1 MSKLYVPV
9 LALALVSGSAYGQ
22 LAVKAGAARP
32 ASKIQNF
39 PVRVPQTPTLSGANR
54 EEIWSDDFS
63 NPSNWVAG
71 TLSGANSDTWV
82 IGTEGPTGAFS
93 GPQVGII
100 ASTTA
105 ANGFALF
112 DSDAYC
118 GGNQHATLTI
128 ANPVDLTG
136 NTSVLLQFEQNY
148 KRYYDNVWVDWSTN
162 GTDWTS
168 IQVNADFGNGGD
180 AEPSANPELTAVLL
194 NGVNGSST
202 VTFRFRFEST
212 PTSAD
217 PLTGIGY
224 PSNLVGCA
232 YAWMVDD
239 VAITTLPDYNMVMN
253 YAYTSTTG
261 EGEEYGR
268 IPAAQLP
275 GTMNIGAEIHNLGLF
290 EQTNVTVDVV
300 FEDADGNA
308 VPGFSG
314 TLTAGTMQPADT
326 VVVDGDINIPAGL
339 PIGLYT
345 ATFTITSDNIGLDSD
360 LSDNELTRNFEVTT
374 DLYSLD
380 AIGNNPD
387 IELLSQEGTSSY
399 TDNPTVLFMTMYTLN
414 TQMTVTGISVALG
427 PASRPGTGAEIEV
440 FLLDTV
446 DVLSTPSNVTQPIEG
461 VTGTHAI
468 TSGDVANRDV
478 GIAFEQPV
486 VLNPGTYYAVARLS
500 GSGTPSTTNSTDP
513 EVFILDDETVPQPA
527 LGSAL
532 YTPIDFNDDGTEGP
546 RFYGGNGT
554 AYAIRI
560 TSLPSVG
567 ITEPSELAGISVYP
581 NPTEGQFQITSDRTE
596 VLFVEVTDALG
607 KIVRTSTFS
616 STATMDLSSEAAGV
630 YTVTVSSATERS
642 VHRVTVK

>member
-22 LAVKAGAARP
+22 LAVKAGAARH
-32 ASKIQNF
+32 ASKIQSV
-39 PVRVPQTPTLSGANR
+39 PGRVPQSPALSSANR
-54 EEIWSDDFS
+54 ETIWSDDFS

-71 TLSGANSDTWV
+71 TIAGANSDTWV

-93 GPQVGII
+93 AAQVGII

-112 DSDAYC
+112 DSDDYC
-118 GGNQHATLTI
+118 GGNQHPTLTI

-136 NTSVLLQFEQNY
+136 STSVLLQFEQNY

-180 AEPSANPELTAVLL
+180 AEPSANPELTTVLL

-212 PTSAD
+212 PTSED
-217 PLTGIGY
+217 PLTGIAY

-261 EGEEYGR
+261 LGEEYGR

-275 GTMNIGAEIHNLGLF
+275 GTMNVGAELINLGLF
-290 EQTNVTVDVV
+290 EQTNVALEVA
-300 FEDADGNA
+300 FEDADGNL

-314 TLTAGTMQPADT
+314 TIPVGTMPSADT
-326 VVVDGDINIPAGL
+326 VVADGNINIPAGL

-345 ATFTITSDNIGLDSD
+345 ATFTISGDNIAVDAD
-360 LSDNELTRNFEVTT
+360 PADNELTRNFEVTT

-380 AIGNNPD
+380 AIGNNP
-387 IELLSQEGTSSY
+387 ETETLSQEGTSSY
-399 TDNPTVLFMTMYTLN
+399 TDNATVLFMTMYILN
-414 TQMTVTGISVALG
+414 TPMTVTGISVALG
-427 PASRPGTGAEIEV
+427 PASRPGTGAGIEV

-446 DVLSTPSNVTQPIEG
+446 DVLSTPSNVSQPIDG

-468 TSGDVANRDV
+468 TAGDVANRDV
-478 GIAFEQPV
+478 GIAFDQPV
-486 VLNPGTYYAVARLS
+486 TLAPGAYYAVARLS
-500 GSGTPSTTNSTDP
+500 GSGTPSATNSTDP
-513 EVFILDDETVPQPA
+513 EVFILDDETVPQPGLA
-527 LGSAL
+527 SAL
-532 YTPIDFNDDGTEGP
+532 YTPIDFNEDGTEGP

-560 TSLPSVG
+560 TSLPTVG
-567 ITEPSELAGISVYP
+567 ISEPTELTGINIFP
-581 NPTEGQFQITSDRTE
+581 NPTEGIFQITSDRTD

-607 KIVRTSTFS
+607 QIVHTTTFS
-616 STATMDLSSEAAGV
+616 AMKTIDLSELAAGV
-630 YTVTVSSATERS
+630 YNVAISSGTERTIQ
-642 VHRVTVK
+642 RVTLK

>member
-1 MSKLYVPV
+1 MSKFYVPLLT
-9 LALALVSGSAYGQ
+9 LALASSSAFGQ
-22 LAVKAGAARP
+22 LAVKAGATRV
-32 ASKIQNF
+32 ASKSQDIV
-39 PVRVPQTPTLSGANR
+39 VRAPERTPSFVGPRA
-54 EEIWSDDFS
+54 EIWSDDFS

-71 TLSGANSDTWV
+71 TIAGANNDTWV
-82 IGTEGPTGAFS
+82 IGTEGPTGLFS
-93 GPQVGII
+93 AAQVGII
-100 ASTTA
+100 ESTSA
-105 ANGFALF
+105 GNGFAMF
-112 DSDAYC
+112 DSDDYC

-162 GTDWTS
+162 GTDWTA

-180 AEPSANPELTAVLL
+180 AEPSANPELTTVLL

-202 VTFRFRFEST
+202 VSFRFRFEST
-212 PTSAD
+212 PTSED
-217 PLTGIGY
+217 PQTGIAY
-224 PSNLVGCA
+224 PSDLTGCA
-232 YAWMVDD
+232 YAWLVDD
-239 VAITTLPDYNMVMN
+239 VAITTLPDYNMVMG
-253 YAYTSTTG
+253 YAYASTTG
-261 EGEEYGR
+261 QGEEYGR

-275 GTMNIGAEIHNLGLF
+275 GTMNIGAELINLGLF
-290 EQTNVTVDVV
+290 EQTNVSLEVA
-300 FEDADGNA
+300 FQDADGNP

-314 TLTAGTMQPADT
+314 TIPVGTMASADT
-326 VVVDGDINIPAGL
+326 VVADGDINIPAGL

-345 ATFTITSDNIGLDSD
+345 ATYTITGDNMASDAD

-380 AIGNNPD
+380 AIGNNTD
-387 IELLSQEGTSSY
+387 IETLSQEGTSSY

-446 DVLSTPSNVTQPIEG
+446 DALATPSNVSQPIEG

-468 TSGDVANRDV
+468 TAGDVANRNV

-500 GSGTPSTTNSTDP
+500 GSGTPSTVNSTDP
-513 EVFILDDETVPQPA
+513 EVFILDDETVPQPGLA
-527 LGSAL
+527 SAL
-532 YTPIDFNDDGTEGP
+532 YTPIDFNEDGTEGP

-554 AYAIRI
+554 AYAVRI

-567 ITEPSELAGISVYP
+567 ISEPTELAGISVFP

-607 KIVRTSTFS
+607 KIVRTSSFS
-616 STATMDLSSEAAGV
+616 SVAAMDLSNEAAGV
-630 YTVTVSSATERS
+630 YTVTVSSAKERS
-642 VHRVTVK
+642 VQRVTVK

>member
-1 MSKLYVPV
+1 MSKLYVPL
-9 LALALVSGSAYGQ
+9 LALAFVGSSAYGQ
-22 LAVKAGAARP
+22 LAQKAGATRAASKFQDSMVRTPQRP
-32 ASKIQNF
+32 AS
-39 PVRVPQTPTLSGANR
+39 VGGAR

-71 TLSGANSDTWV
+71 TLAGANSDTWV

-162 GTDWTS
+162 GTDWTA

-180 AEPSANPELTAVLL
+180 AEPSANPELTTVLL

-202 VTFRFRFEST
+202 VSFRFRFEST
-212 PTSAD
+212 PTSED

-224 PSNLVGCA
+224 PGDLVGCA

-239 VAITTLPDYNMVMN
+239 VAITTLPDYNMVMG
-253 YAYTSTTG
+253 YAYASTTG
-261 EGEEYGR
+261 QGEEYGR

-275 GTMNIGAEIHNLGLF
+275 GTMNIGAELINLGLF
-290 EQTNVTVDVV
+290 EQTNVALEVV
-300 FEDADGNA
+300 FEDAAGNP

-314 TLTAGTMQPADT
+314 TIPVGTMPSADT
-326 VVVDGDINIPAGL
+326 VVADGDINIPPGL
-339 PIGLYT
+339 PNGLYT
-345 ATFTITSDNIGLDSD
+345 ATYSITGDNIASD
-360 LSDNELTRNFEVTT
+360 ADPTDNELTRNFEVTT

-380 AIGNNPD
+380 AIGNNTD
-387 IELLSQEGTSSY
+387 IESLSQEGTSSY

-446 DVLSTPSNVTQPIEG
+446 DVLATPSNISQPIEG

-468 TSGDVANRDV
+468 TAGDVANRNI

-486 VLNPGTYYAVARLS
+486 VLAPGTYYAVARLS

-513 EVFILDDETVPQPA
+513 EVFILDDETVPQPGLA
-527 LGSAL
+527 SAL

-567 ITEPSELAGISVYP
+567 ITEPTELAGISVYP

-596 VLFVEVTDALG
+596 VLFVEVTDVSG

-616 STATMDLSSEAAGV
+616 SIANMDLSSEAAGV